1 RIAMNCEMAFISN
14 HADLPKLLGK
24 NSSATFLAS
33 TIANELKHLNHNG
46 IEQRGHRLATLI
58 AEELKKLPEEG
69 PVEEI
74 TLAKAIIKSYFP
86 PTQPNTP
93 EPIHQPLSTIY
104 ETNKSEE
111 SFSTTVNSDE
121 ENNPVVIPPPRLYE
135 DLEAEAK
142 RLISFILSD
151 SVPTL
156 PEIIKPP
163 AGYTTFKP
171 NGERDE
177 LYIVEILEEVMDNSI
192 ETPYMN
198 VTFHISEID

>member
-1 RIAMNCEMAFISN
+1 
-14 HADLPKLLGK
+14 
-24 NSSATFLAS
+24 
-33 TIANELKHLNHNG
+33 
-46 IEQRGHRLATLI
+46 
-58 AEELKKLPEEG
+58 
-69 PVEEI
+69 
-74 TLAKAIIKSYFP
+74 
-86 PTQPNTP
+86 
-93 EPIHQPLSTIY
+93 TIY

-171 NGERDE
+171 NGDRDE
-177 LYIVEILEEVMDNSI
+177 LYIFEILEEVMDNSI

-198 VTFHISEID
+198 VTFHISEISTQEPLYIARSDHFTFLKCRSKTELLKVLYQQYEEDFLSGLRT